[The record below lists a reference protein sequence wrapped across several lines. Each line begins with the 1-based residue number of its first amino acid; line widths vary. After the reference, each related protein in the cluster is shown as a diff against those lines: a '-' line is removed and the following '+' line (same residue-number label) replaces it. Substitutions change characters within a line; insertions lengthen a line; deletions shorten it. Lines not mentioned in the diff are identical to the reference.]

1 MARTNIADA
10 TDLTIADVLHKRFD
24 ALPAQATVA
33 EVRNGSPSARIGAWR
48 SSPTRAGTRGR

>member
-24 ALPAQATVA
+24 ALPAESTVA
-33 EVRNGSPSARIGAWR
+33 EVKGMVR
-48 SSPTRAGTRGR
+48 SELAPAYGLSR